1 LWVVLDA
8 PGFHGFS
15 LTSLILGPG
24 AGGIVLR
31 IFMREKEIIKLT
43 SVSSDRPELSQSEE
57 DLPLTPPSRRSRSR
71 IGWVLSSAVQLWL
84 RSQVES
90 VDELEVQINGGDR
103 QILQGVIPQV
113 SLSGSGAIYQGLHL
127 STLELQGTGI
137 QVNLRDILRGKS
149 LHLQH
154 PVPVV
159 ARLHLTEADL
169 NASMRSPLI
178 ADAFTPLFFPQFAHA
193 LSWDSE
199 PTLTWEGAAILS
211 SQETLTLRGSFH
223 TPSQAAQPFLL
234 QTGLQ
239 LANPSELHL
248 LNPTIQRL
256 SDSGVIPL
264 KTVILPLGSD
274 VAISELSFSET
285 GLICQGQLTVL
296 P

>member
-1 LWVVLDA
+1 
-8 PGFHGFS
+8 
-15 LTSLILGPG
+15 
-24 AGGIVLR
+24 
-31 IFMREKEIIKLT
+31 MREKEIIKLT

-248 LNPTIQRL
+248 LNPTIQLL

>member
-1 LWVVLDA
+1 
-8 PGFHGFS
+8 
-15 LTSLILGPG
+15 
-24 AGGIVLR
+24 
-31 IFMREKEIIKLT
+31 MREKEIIKLT
-43 SVSSDRPELSQSEE
+43 SVSSDRPELSPSEE
-57 DLPLTPPSRRSRSR
+57 GLPVTPPLSPSRSR
-71 IGWVLSSAVQLWL
+71 MGWVLSRAVQLWL

-90 VDELEVQINGGDR
+90 VDELEVQIQGGDR

-113 SLSGSGAIYQGLHL
+113 SLWGSGAIYQGLHL
-127 STLELQGTGI
+127 TTLELQGTGI

-149 LHLQH
+149 LRLQD

-159 ARLHLTEADL
+159 ARLHLTETDL
-169 NASMRSPLI
+169 NASMRSPLL
-178 ADAFTPLFFPQFAHA
+178 ADAFTPLFFPQFALA

-211 SQETLTLRGSFH
+211 SEETLTLRGSFNA
-223 TPSQAAQPFLL
+223 PSPEAQPFLL

-239 LANPSELHL
+239 LGNPSELHFV
-248 LNPTIQRL
+248 NPTIQLL
-256 SDSGVIPL
+256 SDSAVIPL

-274 VAISELSFSET
+274 VAISELSFTEN

>member
-1 LWVVLDA
+1 
-8 PGFHGFS
+8 
-15 LTSLILGPG
+15 
-24 AGGIVLR
+24 
-31 IFMREKEIIKLT
+31 MREKEIIKLA
-43 SVSSDRPELSQSEE
+43 SVSSDRPELSPPEE

-90 VDELEVQINGGDR
+90 VAELEVQIEGGDR

-113 SLSGSGAIYQGLHL
+113 SLCGSGAIYQGLHL

-149 LHLQH
+149 LRLQD

-159 ARLHLTEADL
+159 VRLHLTEADL

-178 ADAFTPLFFPQFAHA
+178 ADAFTPLFFPQFALA

-211 SQETLTLRGSFH
+211 SEETLTLRGSFH
-223 TPSQAAQPFLL
+223 APSQAAQPFLL

-239 LANPSELHL
+239 LGPNSELL
-248 LNPTIQRL
+248 FVNPTIQLL
-256 SDSGVIPL
+256 SNSAAIPL

-274 VAISELSFSET
+274 VAISELSFTES